1 MEQEEL
7 ARLCENTQDK
17 DYIIFLINEGWKC
30 RDETDALVRYTRRWC
45 NFISNPG
52 KVSAGEWGGCMA
64 SSGIISARAA
74 MAFSTA
80 FSSVSLNIS
89 MTIFATNLTSC

>member
-30 RDETDALVRYTRRWC
+30 RDETDALVRYSRLRKSKE
-45 NFISNPG
+45 NFPPSWKLCLRMYLPNSFI
-52 KVSAGEWGGCMA
+52 
-64 SSGIISARAA
+64 
-74 MAFSTA
+74 TH
-80 FSSVSLNIS
+80 
-89 MTIFATNLTSC
+89 